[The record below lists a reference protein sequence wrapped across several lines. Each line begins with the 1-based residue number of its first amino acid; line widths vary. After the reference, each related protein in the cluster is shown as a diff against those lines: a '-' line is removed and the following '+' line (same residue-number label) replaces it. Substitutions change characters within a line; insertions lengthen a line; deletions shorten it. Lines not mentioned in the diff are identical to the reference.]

1 MARILQNIS
10 NSDEYRIIKD
20 YMINLKY
27 ESVVKSSYAPDR
39 LERWFGYNSNLQSIK
54 DGRHIVKLEAAI
66 PVIFDRIKNTYF
78 NDADSMLMCYGLK
91 PNSDTS
97 IKPHRDHGCFIAKA
111 VMLNFG
117 AAEYIEYNYDGT
129 IINYD
134 LNDGDVVEIDTKIIH
149 ASRQYSELRMNATL
163 RKLKPEFIPRI
174 PKPIIGLPF

>member
-1 MARILQNIS
+1 
-10 NSDEYRIIKD
+10 
-20 YMINLKY
+20 
-27 ESVVKSSYAPDR
+27 
-39 LERWFGYNSNLQSIK
+39 
-54 DGRHIVKLEAAI
+54 
-66 PVIFDRIKNTYF
+66 
-78 NDADSMLMCYGLK
+78 
-91 PNSDTS
+91 
-97 IKPHRDHGCFIAKA
+97 
-111 VMLNFG
+111 MLNFG